1 MILFCPHTVSF
12 RITFCSVQLP
22 ILSLKKKKKKK
33 VKKKKQTQHKTHNG
47 LFLHQNITDI
57 QWNITQ
63 CITET
68 SSLEIPFR
76 KHHRWSSLLI
86 SFGHVNMRK
95 KSCWEKKAKNRA
107 GKTHAERGT
116 LGQQCRHQCPNFFFL
131 QKKKNEKKK
140 QSNQQTSSHILSPWW
155 IAVSRGPLPLLPQHL
170 HSNLIPRLP
179 FSTFSHRIFLPSCLC
194 TPSHFPHPVK
204 SLTMF
209 MLLSL
214 ACVKVQTPSRQ
225 GLPQSPWG
233 VPAGLGLWSRSG
245 QPIK

>member
-1 MILFCPHTVSF
+1 MYNWDKFTGDPISEASQVKQPPHFLWPCEHEEEKLLREKSQKLSWQDPCWKRNLRTTMSSSVSKF
-12 RITFCSVQLP
+12 FLLT
-22 ILSLKKKKKKK
+22 KKKK
-33 VKKKKQTQHKTHNG
+33 
-47 LFLHQNITDI
+47 
-57 QWNITQ
+57 
-63 CITET
+63 
-68 SSLEIPFR
+68 R
-76 KHHRWSSLLI
+76 
-86 SFGHVNMRK
+86 
-95 KSCWEKKAKNRA
+95 
-107 GKTHAERGT
+107 
-116 LGQQCRHQCPNFFFL
+116 
-131 QKKKNEKKK
+131 KKK

-170 HSNLIPRLP
+170 HSSLIPRLP
-179 FSTFSHRIFLPSCLC
+179 FSTFSRRIFLPSCLC

-204 SLTMF
+204 SLMMF